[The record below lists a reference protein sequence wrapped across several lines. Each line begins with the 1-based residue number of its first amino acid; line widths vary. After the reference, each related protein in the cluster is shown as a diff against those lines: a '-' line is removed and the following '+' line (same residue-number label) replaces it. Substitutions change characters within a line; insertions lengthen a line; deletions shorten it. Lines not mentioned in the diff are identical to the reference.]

1 MRIRQVIMH
10 LLSDRSVISA
20 IDQDGALDNMPLFTS
35 RALRSIE
42 MLRLVTEV
50 EREIGRPIDDD
61 DLVLKNFDT
70 LSAIEALI
78 ARYRQRTA
86 QSTLAARQ

>member
-1 MRIRQVIMH
+1 
-10 LLSDRSVISA
+10 
-20 IDQDGALDNMPLFTS
+20 
-35 RALRSIE
+35 